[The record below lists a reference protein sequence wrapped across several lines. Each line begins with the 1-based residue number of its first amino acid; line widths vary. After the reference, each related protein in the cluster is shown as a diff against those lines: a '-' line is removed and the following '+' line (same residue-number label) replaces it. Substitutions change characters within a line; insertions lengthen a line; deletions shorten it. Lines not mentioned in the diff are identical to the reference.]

1 MDEHPDFPDDGS
13 GIVSSS
19 ATDTQ
24 PSAPFEA
31 GPPAVTAPNG
41 KRLHLKTIHRGDP
54 PPCLKQI
61 VHCRGCNG
69 WKPMLKAAR
78 EIPLWQKYPFG
89 CICTG
94 LMVRYEEDED
104 R

>member
-1 MDEHPDFPDDGS
+1 MPQNPDFRDDDS
-13 GIVSSS
+13 DDRSPLYEDTPPVSPTEPEPVV
-19 ATDTQ
+19 A
-24 PSAPFEA
+24 
-31 GPPAVTAPNG
+31 APNG
-41 KRLHLKTIHRGDP
+41 KRLRLKIIHRGDP

-94 LMVRYEEDED
+94 LMVRYEEED
-104 R
+104 AD